1 MKNKFVNKDIHGGNI
16 KPILK
21 KLGLRSSPKIIADF
35 SVNINPAGAPLQ
47 ASRSLM
53 SADQKTISD
62 YPDIYADNA
71 ASALAKAHGL
81 PASSII
87 VGNGSTELFSLV
99 IQALKPAK
107 IAWISPCYSGYSEI
121 CSAHGI
127 ESEACGFSKPAD
139 NFKISIGHLSNSNA
153 DMFFLCTPNNPTG
166 AVIDKKE
173 ILAFASKNPSKSLVV
188 DESFIDFLPS
198 GRKSLF
204 TEKLPDNVIAVK
216 SLTKFFSLA
225 GIRIGMLYASP
236 ATLAKLAKARLP
248 WSVNGF
254 AQKIIPLLYSD
265 KKYVDDSRKMIC
277 ELRRDLS
284 ANLAR
289 MPGLKVFPSH
299 ANFLLCEI
307 RRPKMD
313 AEKLQAELLK
323 HGILIRSCSKW
334 PGLGPNFFRLA
345 ILDRDSNSFLISELT
360 SILEPTTDDRRP
372 TTGNQQPTTDNRRP
386 TTALSPIMVVGTGS
400 GSGKSLLVSALC
412 RYFVRKGLHVAPFKA
427 QNMSLNSFVTKEGG
441 EMGRA
446 QVVQAKAAKIEPHTD
461 MNPVLLKPTGD
472 AGSQLIVN
480 GKATCNVTAKSYY
493 EEKCELRK
501 DAFKAFDR
509 LAAKYDLII
518 LEGAGSPAE
527 INLQDKDFVNMA
539 MAEHAKAKTIL
550 VADIDKGGVF
560 ASIYGTIMLIP
571 PAQRQ
576 LIAGVVINKFRGDV
590 SLLKS
595 GIDEIEKLTG
605 VPVLGVLPY
614 IKNLR
619 IEEEDSMGLEDRRQM
634 TADGRRTTEGRGQRA
649 DGKKPTTD
657 DRRLTTIY
665 IAVVRLP
672 RISNY
677 TDFLTFET
685 LDKIHVR
692 YVERP
697 DELGSPDMIFI
708 PGSKNTCSDMQF
720 LRESG
725 FENKIK
731 EARKSGIPVFGICGG
746 YQMLGEKIS
755 DPHRVEGGA
764 PSMKGLGLLP
774 VETVIEKMKEL
785 AQVSGQ
791 VKTALPFANSGTPFT
806 GYEIHMG
813 KTIPTQRNT
822 KRQTKDTAT
831 ECRGYNK
838 STSVAAALCCRDL
851 IPKNVTS
858 HDSQSAKSAVLKI
871 NRKLGRD
878 FSGADGTVSADG
890 LVFGTYIHGI
900 FDMQEMRD
908 SLIRWLCSRKGIDAS
923 KIILGGSYDP
933 EPVFE
938 KLADML
944 EKHLNL
950 ELIRHRGTK

>member
-1 MKNKFVNKDIHGGNI
+1 MKNKSVSKDIHGGNL
-16 KPILK
+16 KLILK
-21 KLGLRSSPKIIADF
+21 NLGLRNSPEIIADF
-35 SVNINPAGAPLQ
+35 SVNINPAGSPLQ
-47 ASRSLM
+47 ASRMLM

-71 ASALAKAHGL
+71 ASALAEAHCL
-81 PASSII
+81 PASSTI

-99 IQALKPAK
+99 IQSLKPAK

-127 ESEACGFSKPAD
+127 EGEACGFSKPGN
-139 NFKISIGHLSNSNA
+139 NFKISIGHLSNSDA

-166 AVIDKKE
+166 AVIDKGE
-173 ILAFASKNPSKSLVV
+173 ILAFASKHPNKFLVV
-188 DESFIDFLPS
+188 DESFMDFLPS

-225 GIRIGMLYASP
+225 GIRIGMLYASTR
-236 ATLAKLAKARLP
+236 TLAKIAKARLP

-265 KKYVDDSRKMIC
+265 QKHIEDSRKLVC
-277 ELRRDLS
+277 GLRKGFSADLAKIS
-284 ANLAR
+284 
-289 MPGLKVFPSH
+289 GLKVYPSH

-313 AEKLQAELLK
+313 ADKLQAELLK
-323 HGILIRSCSKW
+323 RGILIRSCSKW
-334 PGLGPNFFRLA
+334 NGLGPNFFRLA
-345 ILDRDSNSFLISELT
+345 VLDRDSNNSLISAMN
-360 SILEPTTDDRRP
+360 SIFNSKISKSPNLKISK
-372 TTGNQQPTTDNRRP
+372 
-386 TTALSPIMVVGTGS
+386 SPIMVVGTGS

-412 RYFVRKGLHVAPFKA
+412 RYFVRKGLRVAPFKA

-509 LAAKYDLII
+509 LAAKFDLII

-571 PAQRQ
+571 PAQRKF
-576 LIAGVVINKFRGDV
+576 IAGVVINKFRGDV
-590 SLLKS
+590 SLLKP

-614 IKNLR
+614 IKDLR
-619 IEEEDSMGLEDRRQM
+619 IEEEDSLGLEDRKQRSVIRCQRSVGKKEE
-634 TADGRRTTEGRGQRA
+634 AEIRGQN
-649 DGKKPTTD
+649 T
-657 DRRLTTIY
+657 DRRPQTTLDL
-665 IAVVRLP
+665 AVVRLP

-697 DELGSPDMIFI
+697 DDLGSPDIIFI

-725 FENKIK
+725 FEIKIK

-764 PSMKGLGLLP
+764 PSIKGLGLLP
-774 VETVIEKMKEL
+774 VETVLEKMKEL
-785 AQVSGQ
+785 SQVSGQ
-791 VKTALPFANSGTPFT
+791 VKMPLPFANSGTPFT

-813 KTIPTQRNT
+813 R
-822 KRQTKDTAT
+822 
-831 ECRGYNK
+831 
-838 STSVAAALCCRDL
+838 TSPLK
-851 IPKNVTS
+851 PGTS
-858 HDSQSAKSAVLKI
+858 NPFVLRI
-871 NRKLGRD
+871 TRKLGKE
-878 FSGADGTVSADG
+878 FSGVDGTVSGDG

-908 SLIRWLCSRKGIDAS
+908 SLIIWLCSRKGIDAS
-923 KIILGGSYDP
+923 KIILGGSHDP

-938 KLADML
+938 KLADMVG
-944 EKHLNL
+944 KHLDLSQLQNS
-950 ELIRHRGTK
+950 E